1 MTITAPPTHANG
13 APPVPPVVLRPAPPF
28 QAPEPPR
35 HEDSTQAPRGQERA
49 PAPDIAP
56 DSALDKTTDKTTD
69 STADRLPL
77 RAWRA
82 IALYAIA
89 ALITTASGAAF
100 AESYRGLLDWATRHG
115 LSGFW
120 AAAFP
125 LQVDVF
131 IGVGELTLFIAM
143 IDQWRLRSRLGAWA
157 FTLAGLAV
165 SVAGN
170 IGHVGGTDI
179 QTRGTAAVPPV
190 AAFAALW
197 LGLGVLKRVTGAAR
211 GQDSNPDN
219 STDKAADS
227 KPARSRWRRQRT
239 TDRAP
244 DKTPDTEPDK
254 APRRPRV
261 LPDKV
266 AAAVKRHPDWDD
278 DRIAA
283 SCGVSAKTVKRRRAA
298 LATAQKAPTG
308 T

>member
-1 MTITAPPTHANG
+1 MPLDLTGQLAKDLLDLTARLGARAEQDPFGNPVLLVALAISRRMDTHTLA
-13 APPVPPVVLRPAPPF
+13 
-28 QAPEPPR
+28 EP
-35 HEDSTQAPRGQERA
+35 D
-49 PAPDIAP
+49 
-56 DSALDKTTDKTTD
+56 
-69 STADRLPL
+69 
-77 RAWRA
+77 
-82 IALYAIA
+82 IA
-89 ALITTASGAAF
+89 ALIRHLRDAAF
-100 AESYRGLLDWATRHG
+100 TDRAQRLATY
-115 LSGFW
+115 
-120 AAAFP
+120 
-125 LQVDVF
+125 
-131 IGVGELTLFIAM
+131 
-143 IDQWRLRSRLGAWA
+143 
-157 FTLAGLAV
+157 
-165 SVAGN
+165 
-170 IGHVGGTDI
+170 VGGTDI